1 MASRLPVP
9 GGDPDNWG
17 EILNDFLSQAHSAS
31 GLLADDT
38 VGTAQLQDGA
48 ILNAQISSLAAIA
61 KTKLANDVQ
70 ASLIAADNALPSA
83 QKGAANGVATLDSGT
98 KLTAAQLPTNV
109 TTKVEARRIENRTL
123 RGSKAI
129 IDQLDA
135 PLGAPVPLVTLG
147 SGYAFSLGTENSTST
162 LSGSIVTPYTA
173 NQYDSDSPKI
183 RVAGGP
189 FEPLFGSNA
198 NVGAVQTRA
207 TGSWGP
213 TGLVGQYWFDF
224 DGDRF
229 EVRMRDGGSAQYL
242 TVWVDGR
249 PHVLPS
255 TPQQLSPGDGL
266 YHLILVDLRPLG
278 PRKKRT
284 IMLEG
289 EALTFGGV
297 RHFPT
302 DTVSYPAT
310 GDPPRL
316 LIIGDSYSVPGQGQ
330 FRGARGYPFRLAR
343 RLGWDVHVAGF
354 GGTGYTNAGSGNKYY
369 ARIADEVTP
378 FGPYDAIV
386 VQSSSNDRTVLQSSD
401 VEQVFNTLLGAYP
414 DTPLYGTAVMHLSR
428 GNSTLNAQ
436 DDAVDAI
443 VETAAGNLNIPLY
456 DPIGDGTF
464 YGTGYQG
471 AATGDG
477 NADYYA
483 WTDSSHPSPEG
494 AIALGDDF
502 ARWLSQQLG
511 TTADL
516 SVNTSRD
523 REEMLPGIVP
533 TPTAAGTAALSMT
546 ANRAW
551 FCRFVPSRDM
561 TITKAAI
568 HLSTAA
574 GADDAL
580 DIAIYEVSG
589 TSLSRLVSSGA
600 TTGKLNS
607 TPGIVTIDVAATT
620 LLANKIYYVG
630 MSVGTVGGT
639 AAAVIAHSGLAGGF
653 GQLFGTGIPAVECG
667 YAAASHPL
675 PSTVSA
681 LLSTINNPI
690 IALRES

>member
-1 MASRLPVP
+1 MAPRLPVP
-9 GGDPDNWG
+9 GGDSGNWG
-17 EILNDFLSQAHSAS
+17 EILNDFLLRSHTADGSLASNAVGADQIADASVTNAKISAS
-31 GLLADDT
+31 
-38 VGTAQLQDGA
+38 
-48 ILNAQISSLAAIA
+48 AAIA
-61 KTKLANDVQ
+61 KTKLAADVQ
-70 ASLIAADNALPSA
+70 SSLTAGDNALPAA
-83 QKGAANGVATLDSGT
+83 QKGAASGVATLDST
-98 KLTAAQLPTNV
+98 AKLTAAQLPTNV
-109 TTKVEARRIENRTL
+109 TTSTEARRIENRTL

-135 PLGAPVPLVTLG
+135 PLSAPVPVVTLG
-147 SGYAFSLGTENSTST
+147 AGYAFALSTENSTSS
-162 LSGSIVTPYTA
+162 LSGSTVTPYTA
-173 NQYDSDSPKI
+173 NQYDSDSPKF

-229 EVRMRDGGSAQYL
+229 EVRMRDGGASQYL

-249 PHVLPS
+249 PHVMPS
-255 TPQQLSPGDGL
+255 TPQQLNPGDGL

-289 EALTFGGV
+289 EAFTFGGI

-302 DTVSYPAT
+302 DTVSYPAI
-310 GDPPRL
+310 GNPPKL
-316 LIIGDSYSVPGQGQ
+316 LLIGDSYTVPGQGQ

-343 RLGWDVHVAGF
+343 RLGWDVHIAGF

-369 ARIADEVTP
+369 NRIADEVTP
-378 FGPYDAIV
+378 FGPYDAII
-386 VQSSSNDRTVLQSSD
+386 VQSSTNDRTILQSSD
-401 VEQVFNTLLGAYP
+401 VQQVLETLIASYPNTP
-414 DTPLYGTAVMHLSR
+414 VYGTKVMHLSR
-428 GNSTLNAQ
+428 GNSTLNSQ

-443 VETAAGNLNIPLY
+443 VETVANSVNVPLY

-471 AATGDG
+471 ATTGDG
-477 NADYYA
+477 NADYYV

-494 AIALGDDF
+494 SIALGDDF
-502 ARWLSQQLG
+502 ARWLSQQLDI
-511 TTADL
+511 TADL

-523 REEMLPGIVP
+523 REQMLPGIVP

-561 TITKAAI
+561 TITKAAV

-574 GADDAL
+574 GSDDAV
-580 DIAIYEVSG
+580 DIGIYEVSG
-589 TSLSRLVSSGA
+589 TTLSRLVSSGA
-600 TTGKLNS
+600 TTSKLNS
-607 TPGIVTIDVAATT
+607 TPGVITVNLASTT
-620 LLANKIYYVG
+620 LRTNKIYYVG
-630 MSVGTVGGT
+630 MSVGTIGST

-653 GQLFGTGIPAVECG
+653 GQLFGTDIPAVECG
-667 YAAASHPL
+667 YAASSHPL
-675 PSTVSA
+675 PATVSS
-681 LLSTINNPI
+681 LLSTVNNPI
-690 IALRES
+690 IALREA